1 MLPRKRPMSRDS
13 LDPRLAMAQKALD
26 DALEQT
32 CGVDVRKVNTGEM
45 IQIEETLQIAA
56 NAAKE
61 VVSVRLRRR
70 SSKGHE
76 QRQDENSLGRS

>member
-1 MLPRKRPMSRDS
+1 MSHDP
-13 LDPRLAMAQKALD
+13 LDPQLAIAQEALD
-26 DALEQT
+26 AALEKA

-70 SSKGHE
+70 SKRESAPSDGS
-76 QRQDENSLGRS
+76 RLS

>member
-1 MLPRKRPMSRDS
+1 MPRDS
-13 LDPRLAMAQKALD
+13 LDPQLAIAQKTLDEALD
-26 DALEQT
+26 KA

-70 SSKGHE
+70 SRKTKERG
-76 QRQDENSLGRS
+76 QDESNLS

>member
-1 MLPRKRPMSRDS
+1 VLPRIPAMPRDS
-13 LDPRLAMAQKALD
+13 LEPQLAHAQEALD
-26 DALEQT
+26 NALEQA
-32 CGVDVRKVNTGEM
+32 CGVDVRKANTGEM

-70 SSKGHE
+70 SQKHTE
-76 QRQDENSLGRS
+76 QHGDESSLS

>member
-1 MLPRKRPMSRDS
+1 MLPRIPAMSRDS
-13 LDPRLAMAQKALD
+13 LEPHLTAAQEALD
-26 DALEQT
+26 AALEKA
-32 CGVDVRKVNTGEM
+32 CNVDVHKANTGEM

-70 SSKGHE
+70 SKKATEEHG
-76 QRQDENSLGRS
+76 DENSLS

>member
-1 MLPRKRPMSRDS
+1 MSRDS
-13 LDPRLAMAQKALD
+13 LDPQLAHAQKTLD
-26 DALEQT
+26 DALEKA
-32 CGVDVRKVNTGEM
+32 CGVDVHKANTGEM

-70 SSKGHE
+70 SRKTNEHG
-76 QRQDENSLGRS
+76 QDESSLS